1 MSIEITGQQKYRFQ
15 DHVCALLAVLVSGN
29 PGASLQIEP
38 KDGEDALLQT
48 TESGVA
54 RTVEVQVKGATAAIT
69 HDVLADWLAHY
80 PAYGDSG
87 SLLERISSD
96 SSRSVLFVASGRC
109 KDAVVPHVVPLSVH
123 TTQVPKGGVTN
134 ATEQGMRS
142 GLHNY
147 ATGTSST
154 DSDLVNRRRSNI
166 RERLVVTPA
175 TSLKTALQR
184 VLIAEQLDEP
194 EVLRRIRNT
203 LEAVHRVVPD
213 RVDEVTRRITKIV
226 ADEKRTG
233 VNVLPKVA
241 GVISWGS
248 AVDPLVA
255 ASYVP
260 RGEENAL
267 LDRLSLDSALLLT
280 GAPRVGKTFCARNL
294 AHSLQSQGYS
304 VRICTD
310 ISEAERYLTEPVTG
324 NRAAFVD
331 DPLGGA
337 HAADNAA
344 RELRQ
349 LDTLIPKLANGRRL
363 IVSQAQDRLLQ
374 VSRCKSVSEVR
385 TGKLLWVEMGIGAH
399 DFLGRLWSALTADYS
414 VPQALG
420 TLVAEAI
427 EAGQL
432 DLEPGCLVYLATSH
446 DRISA
451 DAQLAEVISH
461 SRQDSKSL
469 GDALREEQLAPVMS
483 ALAIAS
489 TPSLRSAELEL
500 AFVLDDKRS
509 DRPGESNV
517 KGVMSCWPSRASTTP
532 PAVAPTYVPLPALS
546 AQQIGDLDRLELR
559 RMVSRSSRRYT
570 FSHPFYRASAESLVD
585 AATTRSMD
593 SALSALERALFTLD
607 ADASRAAATNLGWV
621 YRNLNTE
628 EGRQGV
634 VGLAVRGLRSIFP
647 AVRDLCFEFLG
658 RRLASLSE
666 EEQANVSDWV
676 RSVTA
681 MELSYVEWTEG
692 GQPRIPSAT
701 LGDCLEVDA
710 FPASVSQEEVAS
722 ALTLLDSERPDMLS
736 AHNAARAVMFLQ
748 QSPGRLTLQMASR
761 LLSFDISMVR
771 APVARLWLG
780 SPREGDQL
788 LLQRIFNEQHPSVT
802 KAAYQGVL
810 KAWPDCGEAR
820 RATLIRGLQV
830 MADSPISAAVLIG
843 SLVVI
848 ARKEYGGFETP
859 WPVFEALMPLVLRQL
874 PLGASFR
881 DERLYDVMN
890 EAIGNI
896 SGQSLMEIIDH
907 WIELVHQCALSGT
920 PSDYMLG
927 VTDILISGVRSET
940 GERGVRIERL
950 LAVPGTASRMRV
962 VSDLVDVWDDLKDV
976 ERPRLL
982 QHLTTAD
989 LDVVWLQ
996 ATALTR
1002 REVPS
1007 EIQNA
1012 LLPTGLTL
1020 ASAPE
1025 EIISRLPVSLLEACV
1040 HVFTG
1045 HHPVIYY
1052 VGAHGSRNTAWN
1064 SVLRRIVRMPDHSMF
1079 EVAWEWLSSRGEE
1092 KELAEVAHTLGVA
1105 HAERLA
1111 DLLLERKQHTSG
1123 EFMADVWTVLFGLPV
1138 NQDVKSDWLTRMADL
1153 APNALDSLDEH
1164 KSWIPESHRVE
1175 FLSHF
1180 KDDFALRKLAETLLR
1195 VLNVPQDGDDA
1206 GEENEA
1212 EDEELATAGLQLKSK
1227 MLDLIE
1233 TIVDKYP
1240 PKHWGTYDI
1249 VLKFMEL
1256 GKFSNDFF
1264 KKKIQELRS
1273 HAIELSQDRPARRRQ
1288 TPRNW
1293 EGRS

>member
-1 MSIEITGQQKYRFQ
+1 MSIEIIGQQKYRFQ

-48 TESGVA
+48 TEGGFA

-109 KDAVVPHVVPLSVH
+109 NDAVASHAVPLSVR
-123 TTQVPKGGVTN
+123 TTQVPKRVMPN
-134 ATEQGMRS
+134 AAEQGMRK
-142 GLHNY
+142 GLSNY
-147 ATGTSST
+147 ANGTSST
-154 DSDLVNRRRSNI
+154 DSDLVKRRRANI
-166 RERLVVTPA
+166 RARLVATPA
-175 TSLKTALQR
+175 VSLKPVLQR
-184 VLIAEQLDEP
+184 VLITEQIDEP
-194 EVLRRIRNT
+194 AVLRRIRDT

-213 RVDEVTRRITKIV
+213 RVEEATRRITEIV
-226 ADEKRTG
+226 VNEKKTG
-233 VNVLPKVA
+233 VNVLPQVDR
-241 GVISWGS
+241 VISWGS

-255 ASYVP
+255 ASYVF
-260 RGEENAL
+260 RGEEQAL
-267 LDRLSLDSALLLT
+267 LNRLSLDSALLLT
-280 GAPRVGKTFCARNL
+280 GAPRVGKTSCARYL
-294 AHSLQSQGYS
+294 AHSLQSQGYN

-310 ISEAERYLTEPVTG
+310 VSEAERYLTEPVTG

-337 HAADNAA
+337 HAVDNAA
-344 RELRQ
+344 RELMQ
-349 LDTLIPKLANGRRL
+349 LGTLIPKLANGRRL
-363 IVSQAQDRLLQ
+363 IVSQALDRLLQ
-374 VSRCKSVSEVR
+374 VSRCKSVSDVR
-385 TGKLLWVEMGIGAH
+385 TGRLLWAEMGIGAH
-399 DFLGRLWSALTADYS
+399 DFLSGLWSALKADYN
-414 VPQALG
+414 VPSALG
-420 TLVAEAI
+420 TLVADSI
-427 EAGQL
+427 KAGQL
-432 DLEPGCLVYLATSH
+432 DLEPGCLVYLAVNH

-461 SRQDSKSL
+461 ARQDSKSL

-517 KGVMSCWPSRASTTP
+517 KGTMSSWPSRGSTTP
-532 PAVAPTYVPLPALS
+532 PAPPPTYVPLPAFS

-585 AATTRSMD
+585 AATTRSIE
-593 SALSALERALFTLD
+593 SALSVLERALFTLD

-634 VGLAVRGLRSIFP
+634 VGLAIRGLHSIFP
-647 AVRDLCFEFLG
+647 VVRDLCFGFLA
-658 RRLASLSE
+658 RRLESLSVG
-666 EEQANVSDWV
+666 EQAKVPDWV
-676 RSVTA
+676 RSVTK
-681 MELSYVEWTEG
+681 MELSYVEWTED
-692 GQPRIPSAT
+692 GQPRIPSPT
-701 LGDCLEVDA
+701 FMDLLEVDP
-710 FPASVSQEEVAS
+710 FPASVPLAEVEG
-722 ALTLLDSERPDMLS
+722 ALTLLDSERPDTLS
-736 AHNAARAVMFLQ
+736 AHDAARAVMFLQ

-761 LLSFDISMVR
+761 LLSFDISIVR
-771 APVARLWLG
+771 APVAHLWLG
-780 SPREGDQL
+780 SPRDGDHL

-802 KAAYQGVL
+802 KAVYQGVL
-810 KAWPDCGEAR
+810 EAWPDCGDAR
-820 RATLIRGLQV
+820 RAALISGLQV

-848 ARKEYGGFETP
+848 ARKEYGGPDTP
-859 WPVFEALMPLVLRQL
+859 WPLFEALMPKTLRQL
-874 PLGASFR
+874 PPGTSFS
-881 DERLYDVMN
+881 DARLYDVMRD
-890 EAIGNI
+890 AIGNI
-896 SGQSLMEIIDH
+896 SNQSLMEIIDH
-907 WIELVHQCALSGT
+907 WIELVRQYALSGI

-940 GERGVRIERL
+940 GERGARIERL
-950 LAVPGTASRMRV
+950 LAVPGTASRLRV
-962 VSDLVDVWDDLKDV
+962 VADLVDAWDDLMDV
-976 ERPRLL
+976 ERARLL

-989 LDVVWLQ
+989 LDVIWLQ

-1002 REVPS
+1002 RDVPS
-1007 EIQNA
+1007 EIQNT
-1012 LLPTGLTL
+1012 LLPAGLTL
-1020 ASAPE
+1020 VSAPE
-1025 EIISRLPVSLLEACV
+1025 EIISGLWTSLLEACV

-1052 VGAHGSRNTAWN
+1052 VGAHGSRNTAWT

-1079 EVAWEWLSSRGEE
+1079 EVAWEWLSFLGEE
-1092 KELAEVAHTLGVA
+1092 EELAEVAHALGVA

-1111 DLLLERKQHTSG
+1111 GLLLERKQRTSG
-1123 EFMADVWTVLFGLPV
+1123 EFFADVWTVLFGLPV
-1138 NQDVKSDWLTRMADL
+1138 SQDVKSDWLARMAAL

-1164 KSWIPESHRVE
+1164 KSWIPESHRDE

-1180 KDDFALRKLAETLLR
+1180 ESDGSLRKLAVKLLQLLETA
-1195 VLNVPQDGDDA
+1195 QDGDDV
-1206 GEENEA
+1206 GEA
-1212 EDEELATAGLQLKSK
+1212 EESEDDELATAGLQVKSQ
-1227 MLDLIE
+1227 MLELIE
-1233 TIVDKYP
+1233 TMLDRHP
-1240 PKHWGTYDI
+1240 PKHWQTYDF
-1249 VLKFMEL
+1249 VLRFMEL
-1256 GKFSNDFF
+1256 GKFSDDLF
-1264 KKKIQELRS
+1264 KKKVQELRS
-1273 HAIELSQDRPARRRQ
+1273 RAIELSLDRPARRTQ
-1288 TPRNW
+1288 TPKNW